1 MHRSIIVFFLFRCI
15 IIKDMK
21 STLSTLKSKTF
32 FAYKFDIVF
41 FLYVRLVYLCIH
53 ISKLR
58 IIKASENRKKHVIMI
73 VMPSANT

>member
-1 MHRSIIVFFLFRCI
+1 
-15 IIKDMK
+15 MK

-32 FAYKFDIVF
+32 FAYKLDIVI